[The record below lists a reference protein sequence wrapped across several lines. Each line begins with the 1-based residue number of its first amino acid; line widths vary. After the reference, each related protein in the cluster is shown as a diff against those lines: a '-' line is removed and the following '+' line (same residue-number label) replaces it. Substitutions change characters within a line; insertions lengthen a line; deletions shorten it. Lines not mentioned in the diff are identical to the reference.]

1 MQKIFKENIIEQL
14 RQQITV
20 LEGHKQLPTKSS
32 KNIGLNFLDACFPQR
47 VFPTGVIHEFL
58 SEEAENLACTTAFI
72 GGLLAKIN
80 PKNSFYI
87 WIGNQKKVFPAGLK
101 VFGLQPHQIIFISL
115 AKQKDILW
123 ATEEALKCK
132 SVQGVISEL
141 ESISFAQ
148 SQRLQLTIEK
158 SNVTCYILR
167 TNNQTNATTC
177 TARWQISPQVSYST
191 DAELPGIGFANWK
204 VELLKVRNGTP
215 TSFNVAWLNGQF
227 TNVAQ
232 IETARILRKAMG

>member
-1 MQKIFKENIIEQL
+1 MQKIFRENIIEQL
-14 RQQITV
+14 RQQINA
-20 LEGHKQLPTKSS
+20 LEGHKQLPNNSS
-32 KNIGLNFLDACFPQR
+32 KKTGLNFLDAYFPNQ
-47 VFPTGVIHEFL
+47 VFPTGIIHEFL
-58 SEEAENLACTTAFI
+58 SEETENLACTTAFI

-101 VFGLQPHQIIFISL
+101 IFGIEPHQIIFISL

-158 SNVTCYILR
+158 SKVTAYILR
-167 TNNQTNATTC
+167 TNNNINSTTC
-177 TARWQISPQVSYST
+177 AVRWQISPIKSYNT
-191 DAELPGIGFANWK
+191 NADMPGIGFPNWK
-204 VELLKVRNGTP
+204 IDLLKIRNGNP
-215 TSFNVAWLNGQF
+215 KSFNVAWLNGQF
-227 TNVAQ
+227 INTELT
-232 IETARILRKAMG
+232 ETENTLLKIVG